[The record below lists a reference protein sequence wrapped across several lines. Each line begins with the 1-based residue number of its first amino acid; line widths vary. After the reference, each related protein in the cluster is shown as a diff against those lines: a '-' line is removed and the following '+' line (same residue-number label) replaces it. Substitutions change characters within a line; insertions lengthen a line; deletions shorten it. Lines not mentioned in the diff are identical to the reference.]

1 MTEAD
6 DIVEQLRRA
15 IAAMAPVDERHGAS
29 ITEFLAALDVLA
41 HPLDR
46 DADPTH
52 VTASA
57 IVVGL
62 RGTVL
67 HLHKRLGLWLQPG
80 GHIDPGETPWDAALR
95 ETREETGLEPLP
107 WPGAPPLVHVDVHPG
122 GEGHRHLDLR
132 YLLFAG
138 NADPT
143 PPDGESPDVR
153 WFDWDEAIA
162 VADPGLVGALRHMAA
177 GGIAPGTVL

>member
-1 MTEAD
+1 MSEDVVAR
-6 DIVEQLRRA
+6 LRRE
-15 IAAMAPVDERHGAS
+15 IAAMQPVDDRHAAS
-29 ITEFLAALDVLA
+29 IAETLTGLDELA

-67 HLHKRLGLWLQPG
+67 LLHKHLGLWLQPG
-80 GHIDPGETPWDAALR
+80 GHIDGDETPWNAAVR

-107 WPGAPPLVHVDVHPG
+107 WPGGPPLVHVDAHPG
-122 GEGHRHLDLR
+122 GRGHRHLDLR

-138 NADPT
+138 TDDPA
-143 PPDGESPDVR
+143 PPAGESQDVR

-162 VADPGLVGALRHMAA
+162 VADPGLAGALRHMAA
-177 GGIAPGTVL
+177 GGIAPGTHL